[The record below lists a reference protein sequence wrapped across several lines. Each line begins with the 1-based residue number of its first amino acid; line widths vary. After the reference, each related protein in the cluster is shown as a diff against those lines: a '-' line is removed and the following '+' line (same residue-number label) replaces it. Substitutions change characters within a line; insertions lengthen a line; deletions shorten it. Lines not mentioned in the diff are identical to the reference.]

1 MVVVAVQRGGRGVQT
16 LGTAVHR
23 DGATIAFQHAAAG
36 AQLGLHSRDAVALL
50 QAQPLGVADDGG
62 ALAQQSQHHQ
72 HGAKVGAVRKV
83 DIHPVQGSFCKGDA
97 VAFAGEHRATP
108 AQNVQNGSIALQS
121 IRRKAGDGQPAAH
134 RAQHRRE
141 SSLTV
146 IALHVVVAGAVL
158 LPARQQQGGFVQ
170 PAAVH
175 PKGGLHG
182 AGHVDVA
189 AALHGG
195 DKVQGAIPGQQ
206 RQREQQPADELTGH
220 VARQP
225 VVPGGQCALH
235 GQPGRGLLKP

>member
-1 MVVVAVQRGGRGVQT
+1 MQGRGRGVQT
-16 LGTAVHR
+16 LSTALHR
-23 DGATIAFQHAAAG
+23 DGAAVAFQHAAAG

-50 QAQPLGVADDGG
+50 QPQPLGVADDGG
-62 ALAQQSQHHQ
+62 ALAQQAQHHQ

-83 DIHPVQGSFCKGDA
+83 DVHPMQGRFCKGDA
-97 VAFAGEHRATP
+97 VAFAGEHRAAP
-108 AQNVQNGSIALQS
+108 AQDVQNGGIALQS
-121 IRRKAGDGQPAAH
+121 VRRKAGDGHPAAH
-134 RAQHRRE
+134 RTQHRRK

-158 LPARQQQGGFVQ
+158 LPAGQQQGGFVQ

-175 PKGGLHG
+175 PKSGLHG

-195 DKVQGAIPGQQ
+195 NKVQLAVPGQQ
-206 RQREQQPADELTGH
+206 RQREQQPADELAGH
-220 VARQP
+220 IARQP

-235 GQPGRGLLKP
+235 GQPGGGLLKP

>member
-1 MVVVAVQRGGRGVQT
+1 MQGR
-16 LGTAVHR
+16 
-23 DGATIAFQHAAAG
+23 
-36 AQLGLHSRDAVALL
+36 
-50 QAQPLGVADDGG
+50 
-62 ALAQQSQHHQ
+62 
-72 HGAKVGAVRKV
+72 
-83 DIHPVQGSFCKGDA
+83 FCKGDA
-97 VAFAGEHRATP
+97 VACAGEHRAAS
-108 AQNVQNGSIALQS
+108 AQDVQNGSIALQGV
-121 IRRKAGDGQPAAH
+121 RRKAGDGHSTAH
-134 RAQHRRE
+134 RTQHRWE

-146 IALHVVVAGAVL
+146 IALHVVVAGVVL

-189 AALHGG
+189 AALHRGN
-195 DKVQGAIPGQQ
+195 KVQGAIPGQQ
-206 RQREQQPADELTGH
+206 RQREQQPADELAGH

>member
-1 MVVVAVQRGGRGVQT
+1 MVVVAVQGRGRGVQT
-16 LGTAVHR
+16 LRTAVHR
-23 DGATIAFQHAAAG
+23 DGAAVAFQHAAAG

-62 ALAQQSQHHQ
+62 ALAQQAQHHQ

-83 DIHPVQGSFCKGDA
+83 DVHPMQGSFCKGDA
-97 VAFAGEHRATP
+97 VAFAGEHRAAP
-108 AQNVQNGSIALQS
+108 AQDVQNGSIALQGV
-121 IRRKAGDGQPAAH
+121 RRKAGDSHPAAH
-134 RAQHRRE
+134 CTQHCRKRG
-141 SSLTV
+141 LTV
-146 IALHVVVAGAVL
+146 IALHVVIAGAVL
-158 LPARQQQGGFVQ
+158 LPAGQQQGGFVQ

-189 AALHGG
+189 AALHRGNE
-195 DKVQGAIPGQQ
+195 VQLAVPGQQ
-206 RQREQQPADELTGH
+206 GQREQQPADELAGH

-235 GQPGRGLLKP
+235 GQPGWGLLKP